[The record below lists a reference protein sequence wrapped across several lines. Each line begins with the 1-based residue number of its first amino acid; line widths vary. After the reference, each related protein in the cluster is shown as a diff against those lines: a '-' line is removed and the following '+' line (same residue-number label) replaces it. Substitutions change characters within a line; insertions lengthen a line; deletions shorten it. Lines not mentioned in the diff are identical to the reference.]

1 MNNNSLKQSLNALRE
16 LSSTIYHE
24 YVPIIDD
31 ATDISAFADPIM
43 NYPEVYN
50 EFCNVLVNKLVYSQF
65 EAKTFNNPLQ
75 ILDGDRIPLGY
86 AGEEGYVN
94 PAKGH
99 GFNAN
104 DFAGLL
110 IKYEADVKIQY
121 QVLNSD
127 LQYCVTVSRSQ
138 LKKAF
143 TSWGNLEEFI
153 TSLANSLYNG
163 AYIDMFR
170 FTKNIISGA
179 YRDNK
184 AIYTKISAVSSEA
197 TAKALVKKARE
208 LFLNFQLPSVEYNS
222 WSKNDG
228 AGRPITTWTN
238 PEDIVL
244 ILRNDVRS
252 TIDVQSLASSFNIS
266 YADFMGRVIT
276 VDNFDVYDDEGTK
289 VFDGS
294 DIVGGIFDKS
304 WFRIKTQD
312 MFMENF
318 YNPNNRTMQYF
329 LNVIRMYNFSL
340 FANHT
345 LFVTEAPSIDVTAI
359 SFKDTAPSVVVGKS
373 KQLKITATP
382 TTATSTISFTSSDTS
397 VATVTKVDD
406 RTVTV
411 TGVAEGTATI
421 TATDGNS
428 VSGTVTLTVV
438 AGKLATDLDF
448 AVSELTLEPNAESTQ
463 TLTITPSN
471 ADENITFSASNTKVT
486 LTKISNTSV
495 KITAGASTGTSVVS
509 AKSKNCTAQI
519 TVTIAN

>member
-94 PAKGH
+94 PAKGR
-99 GFNAN
+99 GFNVN

-184 AIYTKISAVSSEA
+184 AIYTTISAVASED
-197 TAKALVKKARE
+197 TAKALVEKARE
-208 LFLNFQLPSVEYNS
+208 LFLNFQLPSIEYNS

-228 AGRPITTWTN
+228 TGRPITTWTN

-244 ILRNDVRS
+244 IIRNDVRS
-252 TIDVQSLASSFNIS
+252 KLDVQSLASAFNVS

-276 VDNFDVYDDEGTK
+276 VDNFDVYDDEGNK

-294 DIVGGIFDKS
+294 NIVGGIFDKS

-329 LNVIRMYNFSL
+329 LNIIRMYNFSL

-345 LFVTEAPSIDVTAI
+345 LFVTS
-359 SFKDTAPSVVVGKS
+359 APSVATTKIDYLETAPEVTAGK
-373 KQLKITATP
+373 KIRLHIKTTPFTAND
-382 TTATSTISFTSSDTS
+382 TITFTSGT
-397 VATVTKVDD
+397 VAKATVEKIDN
-406 RTVTV
+406 RTVEV
-411 TGVAEGTATI
+411 TGVAAGTSVITASNGAATPVTATI
-421 TATDGNS
+421 T
-428 VSGTVTLTVV
+428 VTV
-438 AGKLATDLDF
+438 
-448 AVSELTLEPNAESTQ
+448 NAAE
-463 TLTITPSN
+463 
-471 ADENITFSASNTKVT
+471 
-486 LTKISNTSV
+486 
-495 KITAGASTGTSVVS
+495 
-509 AKSKNCTAQI
+509 
-519 TVTIAN
+519 